1 MPTYS
6 IDGPDGRTYSIDGP
20 EGATREQVIA
30 VIQEKIAAMPDP
42 ITRQSTFGEEVERG
56 VTRSLEAKRLGIE
69 QLLGDDSNQAIVDS
83 IQRERETAE
92 GLGISPS
99 LDRLKN
105 IAQTEGYA
113 SAAAE
118 VPGDIGRYGGQQA
131 GVFATMGAGARAAS
145 MLAPGMLKIPAAAIG
160 GIGALIPDLA
170 ASDMQRK
177 AQEQIARGEEVD
189 VDVGEAYKYAS
200 LQAALE
206 AGGTA
211 LFLGKNLLR
220 AVTGIGRSSATNTAR
235 QADALR
241 QAAQRSVA
249 GTTARGL
256 ARGAPEIPIE
266 IGQQILERDFAGLDL
281 ISDEALAEYGEAA
294 YAAGLVGS
302 SFGVTGSF
310 ADRLVAG
317 QAVAPTPQQEAA
329 QVLEDVFN
337 EPDAPEQTVAQTTGQ
352 ETTVVDET
360 ETDTTETTGTET
372 TVVDETET
380 DTTETTDTETTD
392 TETTDTETTTE
403 NREEARKAKE
413 ESRKTDEE
421 AAAEDVVVKTEEN
434 VARQEFTP
442 QEVTPEQ
449 RTAEQQYAADIA
461 ARRQAAGRGIA
472 PEGRTETEGFFA
484 PDYSGFDEPISL
496 RAEEQVDVTE
506 EEQVGAAGEVVVNE
520 NEEVVVSENQN
531 DNQADLN
538 AEVVDKEFANALQ
551 RQVDEKQANVDTT
564 SVDTSVDVS
573 PLLTTQG
580 LIDAGISKTGIDK
593 FFKNRKTNRIANFVE
608 GLESTNENLKRQQE
622 DLTAYAASGVSKKQ
636 SDAALAEAAR
646 LATEREIRAQVPE
659 DQIIDDQGEAV
670 AIVDEIGAEEETDS
684 DVVTANQ
691 EVSSTDESSNLGE
704 ALIDADVV
712 ALQNELDTNPDG
724 DVAAYLTDEILSV
737 GGFISNLSYGVP
749 SEQKTRTEAWIVENL
764 SQTTRNEYTDAK
776 IDVARKLKDEGFED
790 GVDSAL
796 LLEGVSK
803 LAPPVAPDV
812 LESLQDGNLA
822 QALTN
827 LRSSQ
832 GRGNRDV
839 ARIIN
844 ALSKGIGATKVELRS
859 NVVDNFGRPA
869 AGFFSP
875 RTNTIVIN
883 QDVAVSTHTLLH
895 EVVHAVV
902 SAQLANPASPAARQM
917 RALFDAC

>member
-69 QLLGDDSNQAIVDS
+69 QLLGDDSNQAILDS

-99 LDRLKN
+99 LDRLRN

-118 VPGDIGRYGGQQA
+118 VPGDITRYGGQQA
-131 GVFATMGAGARAAS
+131 GVLATIGAGARAAS
-145 MLAPGMLKIPAAAIG
+145 MLAPGMLKVPAAAIG
-160 GIGALIPDLA
+160 GIGALIPDFA
-170 ASDMQRK
+170 ASSMQRK

-256 ARGAPEIPIE
+256 ARGTPEIPIE

-281 ISDEALAEYGEAA
+281 TSDEALAEYGEAA
-294 YAAGLVGS
+294 YAAGLVGG

-329 QVLEDVFN
+329 QVLEEVFN
-337 EPDAPEQTVAQTTGQ
+337 EPDAPEQTVAQATGQ
-352 ETTVVDET
+352 ETTVGEKVAPEPT
-360 ETDTTETTGTET
+360 PEAAP
-372 TVVDETET
+372 
-380 DTTETTDTETTD
+380 ETTDTETTETID
-392 TETTDTETTTE
+392 TETVETATTEAAPEPTTE
-403 NREEARKAKE
+403 NREEARKAEE
-413 ESRKTDEE
+413 ESRKAEE
-421 AAAEDVVVKTEEN
+421 AQAAEEVVVKTEEN

-449 RTAEQQYAADIA
+449 RTAEQQYAADMA

-472 PEGRTETEGFFA
+472 PESRTETEGFFA

-496 RAEEQVDVTE
+496 RAEEQVDVSD
-506 EEQVGAAGEVVVNE
+506 AAGEVVVNE
-520 NEEVVVSENQN
+520 DEEVVVSENQN

-538 AEVVDKEFANALQ
+538 TEVLDKEFADGLQ
-551 RQVDEKQANVDTT
+551 TQVDEEQANVDTPP
-564 SVDTSVDVS
+564 VDVS
-573 PLLTTQG
+573 PLLTPQG
-580 LIDAGISKTGIDK
+580 LADVGISKTGIK
-593 FFKNRKTNRIANFVE
+593 SF
-608 GLESTNENLKRQQE
+608 L
-622 DLTAYAASGVSKKQ
+622 
-636 SDAALAEAAR
+636 
-646 LATEREIRAQVPE
+646 
-659 DQIIDDQGEAV
+659 IIGKP
-670 AIVDEIGAEEETDS
+670 I
-684 DVVTANQ
+684 
-691 EVSSTDESSNLGE
+691 
-704 ALIDADVV
+704 
-712 ALQNELDTNPDG
+712 
-724 DVAAYLTDEILSV
+724 
-737 GGFISNLSYGVP
+737 
-749 SEQKTRTEAWIVENL
+749 
-764 SQTTRNEYTDAK
+764 
-776 IDVARKLKDEGFED
+776 
-790 GVDSAL
+790 AL
-796 LLEGVSK
+796 LIL
-803 LAPPVAPDV
+803 
-812 LESLQDGNLA
+812 
-822 QALTN
+822 
-827 LRSSQ
+827 
-832 GRGNRDV
+832 
-839 ARIIN
+839 
-844 ALSKGIGATKVELRS
+844 
-859 NVVDNFGRPA
+859 
-869 AGFFSP
+869 
-875 RTNTIVIN
+875 
-883 QDVAVSTHTLLH
+883 
-895 EVVHAVV
+895 
-902 SAQLANPASPAARQM
+902 
-917 RALFDAC
+917 